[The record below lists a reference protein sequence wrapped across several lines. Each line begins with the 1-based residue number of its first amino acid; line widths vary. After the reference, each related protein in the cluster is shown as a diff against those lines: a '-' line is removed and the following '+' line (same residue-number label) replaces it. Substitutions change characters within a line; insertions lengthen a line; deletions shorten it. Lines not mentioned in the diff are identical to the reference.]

1 MSSRRIPALGVK
13 DDSGS
18 YVRAQVSPPPP
29 PPPTPPIEAEVS
41 LDDVHQRLLLVLDR
55 ETKRLTIQAAMD
67 LLSKDQGIAFERCVK
82 VLREFKKEERDYLEA
97 LHKLK
102 SQEPN
107 NE

>member
-1 MSSRRIPALGVK
+1 MSDRRIPSLGIK
-13 DDSGS
+13 DDTGA
-18 YVRAQVSPPPP
+18 YVKQPVSPPAAPP
-29 PPPTPPIEAEVS
+29 APPIDADVS

-55 ETKRLTIQAAMD
+55 ETKRLSIQSATD

-97 LHKLK
+97 LKNLQTK
-102 SQEPN
+102 EPS